1 MKNLV
6 EKLPDQQPALRVMAM
21 PPDTNQ
27 YGDVFGGWIMSQV
40 DLAGSS
46 IASRVANSRTA
57 TVAVTSFTFKEP
69 VWVGDVVSFYAT
81 VLKVGTTS
89 ITVDVTVF
97 AERLHKDNHRIVK
110 VTEAQLVFVA
120 LNKDGRPQ
128 PSTERTILRPKK
140 QNRKLFS
147 KLRRR
152 FSMKAL
158 KASLLSALPSKW
170 EAASSSS
177 LRCSDKPDI

>member
-27 YGDVFGGWIMSQV
+27 YGDVFGGWIMSQ
-40 DLAGSS
+40 
-46 IASRVANSRTA
+46 ASRVANSRTA

-128 PSTERTILRPKK
+128 PVYRADNPAPEKTE
-140 QNRKLFS
+140 
-147 KLRRR
+147 
-152 FSMKAL
+152 
-158 KASLLSALPSKW
+158 
-170 EAASSSS
+170 
-177 LRCSDKPDI
+177 

>member
-81 VLKVGTTS
+81 VLKVGTSS

-120 LNKDGRPQ
+120 LNKDRITTLFCCVSLCFTRSACARPA
-128 PSTERTILRPKK
+128 PSVFKIATR
-140 QNRKLFS
+140 S
-147 KLRRR
+147 
-152 FSMKAL
+152 
-158 KASLLSALPSKW
+158 
-170 EAASSSS
+170 
-177 LRCSDKPDI
+177 

>member
-57 TVAVTSFTFKEP
+57 TVAVTDRKS
-69 VWVGDVVSFYAT
+69 VV
-81 VLKVGTTS
+81 
-89 ITVDVTVF
+89 
-97 AERLHKDNHRIVK
+97 
-110 VTEAQLVFVA
+110 
-120 LNKDGRPQ
+120 
-128 PSTERTILRPKK
+128 
-140 QNRKLFS
+140 
-147 KLRRR
+147 
-152 FSMKAL
+152 
-158 KASLLSALPSKW
+158 
-170 EAASSSS
+170 
-177 LRCSDKPDI
+177 

>member
-128 PSTERTILRPKK
+128 PVYRADNPAPEKTLCLAPYIVQSPD
-140 QNRKLFS
+140 
-147 KLRRR
+147 RRG
-152 FSMKAL
+152 L
-158 KASLLSALPSKW
+158 
-170 EAASSSS
+170 
-177 LRCSDKPDI
+177 

>member
-1 MKNLV
+1 
-6 EKLPDQQPALRVMAM
+6 MAM

-69 VWVGDVVSFYAT
+69 VSFYAT

-128 PSTERTILRPKK
+128 PVYRADNPAPEKTE
-140 QNRKLFS
+140 
-147 KLRRR
+147 
-152 FSMKAL
+152 
-158 KASLLSALPSKW
+158 
-170 EAASSSS
+170 
-177 LRCSDKPDI
+177 

>member
-128 PSTERTILRPKK
+128 PVYRADNPANEKTE
-140 QNRKLFS
+140 
-147 KLRRR
+147 
-152 FSMKAL
+152 
-158 KASLLSALPSKW
+158 
-170 EAASSSS
+170 
-177 LRCSDKPDI
+177 

>member
-27 YGDVFGGWIMSQV
+27 YGDVFGGWIMSQ
-40 DLAGSS
+40 
-46 IASRVANSRTA
+46 
-57 TVAVTSFTFKEP
+57 VAVTSFTFKEP

-128 PSTERTILRPKK
+128 PVYRADNPAPEKTE
-140 QNRKLFS
+140 
-147 KLRRR
+147 
-152 FSMKAL
+152 
-158 KASLLSALPSKW
+158 
-170 EAASSSS
+170 
-177 LRCSDKPDI
+177 

>member
-6 EKLPDQQPALRVMAM
+6 EKRGQQPALRVMAM

-69 VWVGDVVSFYAT
+69 VWVGRCCL
-81 VLKVGTTS
+81 VLRNG
-89 ITVDVTVF
+89 
-97 AERLHKDNHRIVK
+97 A
-110 VTEAQLVFVA
+110 
-120 LNKDGRPQ
+120 
-128 PSTERTILRPKK
+128 
-140 QNRKLFS
+140 
-147 KLRRR
+147 
-152 FSMKAL
+152 
-158 KASLLSALPSKW
+158 
-170 EAASSSS
+170 
-177 LRCSDKPDI
+177 

>member
-57 TVAVTSFTFKEP
+57 TVAVTSFTFNEP

-110 VTEAQLVFVA
+110 EI
-120 LNKDGRPQ
+120 GR
-128 PSTERTILRPKK
+128 
-140 QNRKLFS
+140 
-147 KLRRR
+147 
-152 FSMKAL
+152 AHV
-158 KASLLSALPSKW
+158 
-170 EAASSSS
+170 
-177 LRCSDKPDI
+177 

>member
-57 TVAVTSFTFKEP
+57 TV
-69 VWVGDVVSFYAT
+69 
-81 VLKVGTTS
+81 L
-89 ITVDVTVF
+89 
-97 AERLHKDNHRIVK
+97 
-110 VTEAQLVFVA
+110 
-120 LNKDGRPQ
+120 
-128 PSTERTILRPKK
+128 
-140 QNRKLFS
+140 
-147 KLRRR
+147 
-152 FSMKAL
+152 
-158 KASLLSALPSKW
+158 SL
-170 EAASSSS
+170 
-177 LRCSDKPDI
+177 IHI

>member
-1 MKNLV
+1 MRNVV
-6 EKLPDQQPALRVMAM
+6 EELPNMQPAIRVMAM

-46 IASRVANSRTA
+46 IASRLAGCRTA

-69 VWVGDVVSFYAT
+69 VWVGDVVSFYAS

-89 ITVDVTVF
+89 ITVDVTVY
-97 AERLHKDNHRIVK
+97 AERLHKDNHNIVK

-120 LNKDGRPQ
+120 LNAQGRPQ
-128 PSTERTILRPKK
+128 PVFRADNPAPE
-140 QNRKLFS
+140 Q
-147 KLRRR
+147 
-152 FSMKAL
+152 
-158 KASLLSALPSKW
+158 
-170 EAASSSS
+170 E
-177 LRCSDKPDI
+177 

>member
-1 MKNLV
+1 MPNQV
-6 EKLPDQQPALRVMAM
+6 EQLPNKQPALRVMAM

-46 IASRVANSRTA
+46 IASREAGCRTA

-81 VLKVGTTS
+81 VLRVGTTS
-89 ITVDVTVF
+89 ITVDVEVY

-120 LNKDGRPQ
+120 LDQAGRPQ
-128 PSTERTILRPKK
+128 PVYRPG
-140 QNRKLFS
+140 N
-147 KLRRR
+147 
-152 FSMKAL
+152 
-158 KASLLSALPSKW
+158 P
-170 EAASSSS
+170 
-177 LRCSDKPDI
+177 KP

>member
-1 MKNLV
+1 MKGASLAAAVRSQLKILRTKELKFLSLETLKRTKKMKNLV

-89 ITVDVTVF
+89 ITEDVTVL

-128 PSTERTILRPKK
+128 PVYRADNPAPEKTE
-140 QNRKLFS
+140 
-147 KLRRR
+147 
-152 FSMKAL
+152 
-158 KASLLSALPSKW
+158 
-170 EAASSSS
+170 
-177 LRCSDKPDI
+177 

>member
-69 VWVGDVVSFYAT
+69 VWVGDVVSFYACSDE
-81 VLKVGTTS
+81 G
-89 ITVDVTVF
+89 
-97 AERLHKDNHRIVK
+97 
-110 VTEAQLVFVA
+110 
-120 LNKDGRPQ
+120 PQ
-128 PSTERTILRPKK
+128 AFSRSSKQKRHGALRP
-140 QNRKLFS
+140 RGF
-147 KLRRR
+147 
-152 FSMKAL
+152 
-158 KASLLSALPSKW
+158 
-170 EAASSSS
+170 
-177 LRCSDKPDI
+177 D

>member
-81 VLKVGTTS
+81 VLKVRTTS
-89 ITVDVTVF
+89 ITVGRHCF
-97 AERLHKDNHRIVK
+97 CGKA
-110 VTEAQLVFVA
+110 AQ
-120 LNKDGRPQ
+120 RQ
-128 PSTERTILRPKK
+128 PSYC
-140 QNRKLFS
+140 QSDGGSAGFCG
-147 KLRRR
+147 
-152 FSMKAL
+152 L
-158 KASLLSALPSKW
+158 K
-170 EAASSSS
+170 
-177 LRCSDKPDI
+177 

>member
-1 MKNLV
+1 MKGASLAAAVRSQLKILRTKELKFLSLETLKRTKKMKNLV

-89 ITVDVTVF
+89 ITVDVTI
-97 AERLHKDNHRIVK
+97 R
-110 VTEAQLVFVA
+110 
-120 LNKDGRPQ
+120 
-128 PSTERTILRPKK
+128 RPKK

-147 KLRRR
+147 KLRLT
-152 FSMKAL
+152 FFHESAESFL
-158 KASLLSALPSKW
+158 AFGASF
-170 EAASSSS
+170 
-177 LRCSDKPDI
+177 

>member
-81 VLKVGTTS
+81 VLKVGTSS

-120 LNKDGRPQ
+120 LNKDGALS

-147 KLRRR
+147 KLRLT
-152 FSMKAL
+152 FFHESAESFL
-158 KASLLSALPSKW
+158 AFGASF
-170 EAASSSS
+170 
-177 LRCSDKPDI
+177 